1 MEGVG
6 TTPPPRLLTRMF
18 LRRCSRSICQSA

>member
-6 TTPPPRLLTRMF
+6 TTPPPCLLTRMF
-18 LRRCSRSICQSA
+18 LRRYFRSICPLA

>member
-18 LRRCSRSICQSA
+18 LKKYFRFICPSA